1 MRKRKKTPTA
11 TRRKNGNNNN
21 EGNNNN
27 NNNLFVGETI
37 NIDRRDTIENFLRP
51 YIVLLI
57 VLPLSFVITSIYH
70 FKRWWFKPKAS
81 DHEKR
86 VSRVIKEMRKMK
98 EESSRHT
105 NHVNNQNV
113 KAYPFF

>member
-11 TRRKNGNNNN
+11 TRRKNRNNNN

-37 NIDRRDTIENFLRP
+37 NIDRRDAIENFLRP

-57 VLPLSFVITSIYH
+57 VLPLSFVITTIYH
-70 FKRWWFKPKAS
+70 FKRWWFKPK
-81 DHEKR
+81 
-86 VSRVIKEMRKMK
+86 
-98 EESSRHT
+98 T
-105 NHVNNQNV
+105 
-113 KAYPFF
+113 